1 VNYTA
6 SVTDFFKS
14 PKWMMNLLLGGICML
29 IPLVGPMVVLGWLI
43 TGFWA
48 RQEEGFV
55 TFSDFD
61 FSHFGKYLERGLW
74 PFLVAF
80 IVSTAFSMVTVPL
93 AWILMIPMML
103 VGGLSSGGE
112 ANASGCLGFFAMVL
126 MMLFVAAMFFALML
140 VLVPLKIRASLTQ
153 DFVKSFD
160 VVFVKRFLALTWMEI
175 VFSSLFVMI
184 TGTLLFCLGLVAF
197 CVGIYFALVLVSFS
211 WTHLNKQLYTLYLSR
226 GGEPVPLSPKLY
238 DASPSMPGA

>member
-1 VNYTA
+1 MNYSA

-14 PKWMMNLLLGGICML
+14 PKWIMNLLLGGICML

-74 PFLVAF
+74 PFLVVF
-80 IVSTAFSMVTVPL
+80 IVSMAFSMVMVPL
-93 AWILMIPMML
+93 AWILMIPMVL

-197 CVGIYFALVLVSFS
+197 CVGIYFAIVLVYFS

-238 DASPSMPGA
+238 DVSPAMPGA